1 MINGLFFPPTLLNKH
16 EIHTK
21 RRQTDIW
28 MRKIYTTV
36 KLFERLNHKSKPSTH
51 HLKMSVIPHPQTLL
65 CHYTCWTTF
74 IRLSNVPL
82 LHQCSHD
89 VKCENVLEVHTT
101 ATADLFHNHFVGS
114 VCEKCFLHLNWK
126 WPLSFCLTQT
136 SPSAYLFTAGGTG
149 LDELWGGCKMSSG
162 WQTN

>member
-1 MINGLFFPPTLLNKH
+1 MDCFFLPYAFK
-16 EIHTK
+16 
-21 RRQTDIW
+21 QTWNRHKTETD
-28 MRKIYTTV
+28 RHLEEENVYNSV
-36 KLFERLNHKSKPSTH
+36 KLFQCLNHKSKTSTH

-82 LHQCSHD
+82 LHPRLHD

-101 ATADLFHNHFVGS
+101 ATADLFHNHFFGS

-136 SPSAYLFTAGGTG
+136 SPSAYLFTAGGTR